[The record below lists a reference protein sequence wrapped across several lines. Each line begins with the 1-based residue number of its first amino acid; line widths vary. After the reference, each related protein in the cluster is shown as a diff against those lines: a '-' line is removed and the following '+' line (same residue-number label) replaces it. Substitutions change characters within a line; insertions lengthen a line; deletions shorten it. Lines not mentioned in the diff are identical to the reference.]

1 MLGLAADK
9 TVKQSSVDEKIRHKS
24 EMKKEVELF
33 LMDSVHTAFISS
45 DVFIVILTEIMWKC

>member
-24 EMKKEVELF
+24 EIKK
-33 LMDSVHTAFISS
+33 DSVHTAFISS
-45 DVFIVILTEIMWKC
+45 DVFIVILTEIIWKC